1 MWRSSLSG
9 WCNSNPHSLH
19 LVLVDFPFFPKRPMT
34 YDFYELIKRFFIPCS
49 LAIKNIT
56 VLGSGVM
63 GHGIA
68 QVSATA
74 GYNVVLRDIKQ
85 EFLDKAMEKIKWS
98 LDKLVTKEK
107 ISSEEGATI
116 FSRITPIVDLND
128 AVKDAELVIEV
139 VPEIMDLKKQVYAEL
154 DKVAKPEVVF
164 ASNTST
170 LPITEIANTT
180 SRPDKFIGIH
190 FFNPPQLM
198 KLVEVIPGEKTSQ
211 EITNLTQEFVKSV
224 NKQAVLCRKDVP
236 GFIINRLFIPMVHE
250 ACYLQDRTGSTLEE
264 IDSAVKFKLGFPMG
278 IFELADFTGMDVIHK
293 ATVEMHLRDK
303 KVITPHKTIEKMF
316 DEKKLG
322 QKSGEGY
329 YKYSDDKYERVE
341 LSEELAQKCNPI
353 QLVAN
358 VLNNAAWLIT
368 NGASDI
374 EEIEMAAR
382 LGLGLRKPLF
392 ETAKEVG
399 IKNIVDELNNLAQIH
414 GEFYK
419 PDPLLESMV

>member
-1 MWRSSLSG
+1 M
-9 WCNSNPHSLH
+9 N
-19 LVLVDFPFFPKRPMT
+19 
-34 YDFYELIKRFFIPCS
+34 ELIKGIS
-49 LAIKNIT
+49 EYGLLNIKNIT

-85 EFLDKAMEKIKWS
+85 EFLDKAMEKIRWS

-107 ISSEEGATI
+107 ISKEEGNSI
-116 FSRITPIVDLND
+116 FSRISPVVDLND

-154 DKVAKPEVVF
+154 DKAAKPEVIF

-250 ACYLQDRTGSTLEE
+250 ACYLQDRTGASLEE

-293 ATVEMHLRDK
+293 ATVEMYLRDK
-303 KVITPHKTIEKMF
+303 KVINPHKTIEKMF

-341 LSEELAQKCNPI
+341 LSEDLAQKCNPI

-368 NGASDI
+368 NGASDV
-374 EEIEMAAR
+374 EEIEKAAK

-392 ETAKEVG
+392 ETAKEIG
-399 IKNIVDELNNLAQIH
+399 IQNIVDELNNLTREY
-414 GEFYK
+414 GEFYR
-419 PDPLLESMV
+419 PDPLLETMI

>member
-1 MWRSSLSG
+1 MA
-9 WCNSNPHSLH
+9 
-19 LVLVDFPFFPKRPMT
+19 V
-34 YDFYELIKRFFIPCS
+34 
-49 LAIKNIT
+49 KNIT

-107 ISSEEGATI
+107 ISKEEGDAI
-116 FSRITPIVDLND
+116 YSRIIPIVDLNE

-139 VPEIMDLKKQVYAEL
+139 VPEIMELKKSVYAEL
-154 DKVAKPEVVF
+154 DKAAAPEVIF

-180 SRPDKFIGIH
+180 SRPEKFIGIH

-211 EITNLTQEFVKSV
+211 EITDLTKEYVKSV
-224 NKQAVLCRKDVP
+224 NKQAVVCRKDVP

-250 ACYLQDRTGSTLEE
+250 ACFLKDRTNATLEE
-264 IDSAVKFKLGFPMG
+264 IDSAVKFNLGFPMG

-293 ATVEMHLRDK
+293 ATSEMHLRDK
-303 KVITPHKTIEKMF
+303 KVINPHPLVEKMF

-329 YKYSDDKYERVE
+329 YKYSDDKYERVS
-341 LSEELAQKCNPI
+341 LSEELAAKCNPI

-358 VLNNAAWLIT
+358 ILNNAAWLIT

-374 EEIEMAAR
+374 EEIEKAAQ
-382 LGLGLRKPLF
+382 LGLGLKKPIF
-392 ETAKEVG
+392 ETAKEIG
-399 IKNIVDELNNLAQIH
+399 IKNIVDELNKLAEEH
-414 GEFYK
+414 GEFYR
-419 PDPLLESMV
+419 PDPLLVSMQ

>member
-1 MWRSSLSG
+1 L
-9 WCNSNPHSLH
+9 
-19 LVLVDFPFFPKRPMT
+19 T
-34 YDFYELIKRFFIPCS
+34 
-49 LAIKNIT
+49 IKNIT

-74 GYNVVLRDIKQ
+74 GYNVILRDIKQ
-85 EFLDKAMEKIKWS
+85 EFLDKAMEKIRWS

-107 ISSEEGATI
+107 ISKQDGDAI
-116 FSRITPIVDLND
+116 FSRIVPIVDLND

-154 DKVAKPEVVF
+154 DKAAKPEVIF

-211 EITNLTQEFVKSV
+211 EITELTQEFVKSV
-224 NKQAVLCRKDVP
+224 NKQAVICRKDVP

-250 ACYLQDRTGSTLEE
+250 ACYLQDRIGATLEE

-303 KVITPHKTIEKMF
+303 KVINPHKTVEKMF
-316 DEKKLG
+316 NEKKLG

-368 NGASDI
+368 NGASDV
-374 EEIEMAAR
+374 EEIEKAAR

-392 ETAKEVG
+392 ETAKEIG
-399 IKNIVDELNNLAQIH
+399 IKNIVDELNKLAQEH

-419 PDPLLESMV
+419 PDPLLETMI

>member
-1 MWRSSLSG
+1 M
-9 WCNSNPHSLH
+9 
-19 LVLVDFPFFPKRPMT
+19 
-34 YDFYELIKRFFIPCS
+34 
-49 LAIKNIT
+49 AIKNIT

-85 EFLDKAMEKIKWS
+85 EFLDKAMEKIRWS
-98 LDKLVTKEK
+98 LDKLVNKEK
-107 ISSEEGATI
+107 ISKEEGDSI
-116 FSRITPIVDLND
+116 FGRIKPAVDLNE

-139 VPEIMDLKKQVYAEL
+139 VPEIMDLKKKVYAEL
-154 DKVAKPEVVF
+154 DKAAKPNVIF

-180 SRPDKFIGIH
+180 SRPDRFIGIH

-211 EITNLTQEFVKSV
+211 EITEITKEYVNSI
-224 NKQAVLCRKDVP
+224 NKQAVVCRKDVP

-250 ACYLQDRTGSTLEE
+250 ACFVKDRIGASLEE
-264 IDSAVKFKLGFPMG
+264 IDSAVKFRLGFPMG

-293 ATVEMHLRDK
+293 ATTEMHLRDK
-303 KVITPHKTIEKMF
+303 KVINPHPLVEKMF

-329 YKYSDDKYERVE
+329 YKYSDDKYERVT
-341 LSEELAQKCNPI
+341 LSKELAEKCNPI

-358 VLNNAAWLIT
+358 IINNAAWLIS

-374 EEIEMAAR
+374 EEIEKAAQ
-382 LGLGLRKPLF
+382 LGLGLKKPLF
-392 ETAKEVG
+392 ETAKEIG
-399 IKNIVDELNNLAQIH
+399 IKKIVDELNKLAEEH

-419 PDPLLESMV
+419 PDPLLISMQ

>member
-1 MWRSSLSG
+1 M
-9 WCNSNPHSLH
+9 N
-19 LVLVDFPFFPKRPMT
+19 
-34 YDFYELIKRFFIPCS
+34 ELIKGIS
-49 LAIKNIT
+49 EYEILNIKNIT

-85 EFLDKAMEKIKWS
+85 EFLDKAMEKIRWS

-107 ISSEEGATI
+107 ISKEEGDAI
-116 FSRITPIVDLND
+116 YSRITPVVDLND
-128 AVKDAELVIEV
+128 SVKDAELVIEV

-154 DKVAKPEVVF
+154 DKVAKPEVIF

-198 KLVEVIPGEKTSQ
+198 KLVEIIPGEKTSQ
-211 EITNLTQEFVKSV
+211 EVTEITQEFVKSV

-250 ACYLQDRTGSTLEE
+250 ACYMQDRTGASLEE

-303 KVITPHKTIEKMF
+303 KVINPHKTIEKMF

-374 EEIEMAAR
+374 EEIEKAAK

-392 ETAKEVG
+392 ETAKEIG
-399 IKNIVDELNNLAQIH
+399 LQNIVDELNNLAQEH

-419 PDPLLESMV
+419 PDRLLETMI

>member
-1 MWRSSLSG
+1 
-9 WCNSNPHSLH
+9 
-19 LVLVDFPFFPKRPMT
+19 MT
-34 YDFYELIKRFFIPCS
+34 V
-49 LAIKNIT
+49 KNIT

-98 LDKLVTKEK
+98 LDKLVSKEK
-107 ISSEEGATI
+107 ISKEEGDSI
-116 FSRITPIVDLND
+116 FSRITPIVDLVE

-139 VPEIMDLKKQVYAEL
+139 VPEIMDLKKSVYAEL
-154 DKVAKPEVVF
+154 DKAAKPEVIF

-180 SRPDKFIGIH
+180 SRPEKFIGIH

-198 KLVEVIPGEKTSQ
+198 KLVEVIPGEKTAQ
-211 EITNLTQEFVKSV
+211 EITDLTLEYVKSV

-250 ACYLQDRTGSTLEE
+250 ACFVKDRTGATLEE

-303 KVITPHKTIEKMF
+303 KVINPHPLVEKMF
-316 DEKKLG
+316 DEKMLG
-322 QKSGEGY
+322 QKSGKGY
-329 YKYSDDKYERVE
+329 YKYSDDKYERVA
-341 LSEELAQKCNPI
+341 LSEELAEKCNPI
-353 QLVAN
+353 QIVAN
-358 VLNNAAWLIT
+358 ILNNAAWLIT

-374 EEIEMAAR
+374 EEIEKAAQ
-382 LGLGLRKPLF
+382 LGLGLKKPLF
-392 ETAKEVG
+392 ETAKEIG
-399 IKNIVDELNNLAQIH
+399 IKKIVDELNKLADEH
-414 GEFYK
+414 GEFYR
-419 PDPLLESMV
+419 PDPLLISMQ

>member
-1 MWRSSLSG
+1 M
-9 WCNSNPHSLH
+9 P
-19 LVLVDFPFFPKRPMT
+19 V
-34 YDFYELIKRFFIPCS
+34 
-49 LAIKNIT
+49 KNIT
-56 VLGSGVM
+56 VLGSGIM

-68 QVSATA
+68 QVAATA
-74 GYNVVLRDIKQ
+74 GYNIVLRDIKQ

-98 LDKLVTKEK
+98 LDKLATKEK
-107 ISSEEGATI
+107 ITQQEADSI
-116 FSRITPIVDLND
+116 YSRIKPVVDLQD
-128 AVKDAELVIEV
+128 AVKDAEMIIEV
-139 VPEIMDLKKQVYAEL
+139 VPEIMDLKKKVYAEL
-154 DKVAKPEVVF
+154 DAVANKDVVF

-180 SRPDKFIGIH
+180 SRPEKFIGIH

-198 KLVEVIPGEKTSQ
+198 KLVEIIPGEKTLQ
-211 EITNLTQEFVKSV
+211 EITDLTQEFVKSV
-224 NKQAVLCRKDVP
+224 NKTAVLCRKDVP

-250 ACYLQDRTGSTLEE
+250 ACYAMDRTGATLEQ

-293 ATVEMHLRDK
+293 ATTEMHLRDK
-303 KVITPHKTIEKMF
+303 KVILPHPTIEKMF

-322 QKSGEGY
+322 QKSGEGF
-329 YKYSDDKYERVE
+329 YKYSDDKYERVA
-341 LSEELAQKCNPI
+341 LSEELAEKFNPI

-358 VLNNAAWLIT
+358 ILNNAAWLVS

-374 EEIEMAAR
+374 EEIEKAAQ

-392 ETAKEVG
+392 ETAKEIG
-399 IKNIVDELNNLAQIH
+399 ITNIVNELNQLAEKN

-419 PDPLLESMV
+419 PDPLLASMQ

>member
-1 MWRSSLSG
+1 MA
-9 WCNSNPHSLH
+9 
-19 LVLVDFPFFPKRPMT
+19 V
-34 YDFYELIKRFFIPCS
+34 
-49 LAIKNIT
+49 KNIT

-85 EFLDKAMEKIKWS
+85 EFLDKAMGKIKWS
-98 LDKLVTKEK
+98 LDKLVSKEK
-107 ISSEEGATI
+107 ISKEEGDSI
-116 FSRITPIVDLND
+116 FSRITPIVDLNE
-128 AVKDAELVIEV
+128 AVKNAELVIEV
-139 VPEIMDLKKQVYAEL
+139 VPEIMELKKSVYAEL
-154 DKVAKPEVVF
+154 DKAAGPEVIF

-180 SRPDKFIGIH
+180 SRPEKFIGIH

-211 EITNLTQEFVKSV
+211 QVTDLTLDYVKSV
-224 NKQAVLCRKDVP
+224 NKQAVVCRKDVP

-250 ACYLQDRTGSTLEE
+250 ACFLKDRTGATLEE
-264 IDSAVKFKLGFPMG
+264 IDSAVKFNLGFPMG

-303 KVITPHKTIEKMF
+303 KVISPHPLVEKMF

-329 YKYSDDKYERVE
+329 YKYSDDKYERVA
-341 LSEELAQKCNPI
+341 LSEELAAKCDPI
-353 QLVAN
+353 QIVAN
-358 VLNNAAWLIT
+358 ILNNAAWLIT

-374 EEIEMAAR
+374 EEIEKAVQ
-382 LGLGLRKPLF
+382 LGLGLKKPLF
-392 ETAKEVG
+392 ETAKEIG
-399 IKNIVDELNNLAQIH
+399 IKKIVDELNKLADEH
-414 GEFYK
+414 GEFYR
-419 PDPLLESMV
+419 PDPLLVSMQ

>member
-1 MWRSSLSG
+1 L
-9 WCNSNPHSLH
+9 N
-19 LVLVDFPFFPKRPMT
+19 
-34 YDFYELIKRFFIPCS
+34 
-49 LAIKNIT
+49 IKNIT

-74 GYNVVLRDIKQ
+74 GYNIVLRDIKQ
-85 EFLDKAMEKIKWS
+85 EFLDKAMEKIRWS

-107 ISSEEGATI
+107 ISKEESDAI
-116 FSRITPIVDLND
+116 FSRITPIVDLDN
-128 AVKDAELVIEV
+128 AVKNAELVIEV

-154 DKVAKPEVVF
+154 DKAAKPEVIF

-211 EITNLTQEFVKSV
+211 EITEITQKFVKSV

-250 ACYLQDRTGSTLEE
+250 ACYLQDRTGASLEE

-303 KVITPHKTIEKMF
+303 KVINPHKTVEKMF

-374 EEIEMAAR
+374 EEIEKAAN

-392 ETAKEVG
+392 ETAKEIG
-399 IKNIVDELNNLAQIH
+399 IKNIVDELNSLAQKY

-419 PDPLLESMV
+419 PDPLLESMI